1 MAYLKSKMSQ
11 MGIGQQAGFTDPNSQ
26 MNAGASTSSALPQNN
41 QPAPA
46 TLNPANNA
54 LMRMIAANGA
64 DPKKLGELLLLA
76 KLSPEELRARN
87 LPEDLR
93 RTLSIHGPYLKQMAQ
108 NQQQFQNGIRLAAQ
122 RQNAPP
128 GNGMPIQPPQNAQ
141 QLQQQP
147 AQGMILQGQV
157 PQQGQM
163 MGQQA
168 PQVNGAISNNW
179 PGQRPNVQPMA
190 GVPQQPGASVAR
202 PPMAPVTNPAQLA
215 QVLRQLEMLKQQFLA
230 NQQQSCMP
238 PSGFSL

>member
-87 LPEDLR
+87 LPDDLR
-93 RTLSIHGPYLKQMAQ
+93 RTLTIHGPYLKQMAQ

-122 RQNAPP
+122 RSTRERHAHS
-128 GNGMPIQPPQNAQ
+128 A
-141 QLQQQP
+141 
-147 AQGMILQGQV
+147 A
-157 PQQGQM
+157 
-163 MGQQA
+163 A
-168 PQVNGAISNNW
+168 KRSA
-179 PGQRPNVQPMA
+179 
-190 GVPQQPGASVAR
+190 ASATACSR
-202 PPMAPVTNPAQLA
+202 DD
-215 QVLRQLEMLKQQFLA
+215 
-230 NQQQSCMP
+230 C
-238 PSGFSL
+238 